1 MWVNLWNTFAGKVC
15 PFMSMST
22 LRWSLFIFSLNIPQM
37 LGMACKI
44 CSTFFFWPRYV
55 ACRIFVPQPGI
66 EPRQWKHGVLT
77 LDCQSIPAAR
87 LERPEFSVNGRS
99 SLSPRIRGGCYLLV
113 PLGFEKV
120 CVYTEANAAQKWKCP
135 GDAPIARTW
144 WDGTGLSRTRWGKQ
158 QGFLLGIS
166 PDLWKW

>member
-1 MWVNLWNTFAGKVC
+1 MPFYVNVYTEMKFIY
-15 PFMSMST
+15 F
-22 LRWSLFIFSLNIPQM
+22 LFEHPPDVRNGVQNLKHF
-37 LGMACKI
+37 
-44 CSTFFFWPRYV
+44 FFFWPRYV

-77 LDCQSIPAAR
+77 LDCQSIPEAR